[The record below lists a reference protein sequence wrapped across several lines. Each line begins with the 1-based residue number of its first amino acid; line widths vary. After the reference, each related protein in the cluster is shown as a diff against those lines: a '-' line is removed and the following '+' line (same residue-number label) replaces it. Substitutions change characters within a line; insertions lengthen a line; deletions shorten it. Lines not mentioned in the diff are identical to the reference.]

1 MARAPERIASDPL
14 SAGWALLADGDWGA
28 ARASFEG
35 ALAGEESPE
44 ALEGSSW
51 AAWWLDDAD
60 AVFDARERAFRLY
73 RKWGEPASAARMAT
87 WLAADQLDFRGA
99 VAVASGW
106 LRRAG
111 RLLEPLEPGPDH
123 GWLAFHEG
131 YIAHL
136 SGDTAKA
143 GELGARAAEAG
154 RRFDVPDLEMLGL
167 ALQGVTLVACAQ
179 VREGMR
185 CLDEATATALS
196 GDATVPIAGAW
207 ACCFLVTACAAVL
220 DYERAFEWC
229 DRIAEFAER
238 YGSRYMLAFCR
249 AEYGAVHLW
258 RGRWTD
264 AEEMLE
270 AAVEDFTRSR
280 PAMVGGPLIGLAEL
294 RRRQARAD
302 EAARLLDRA
311 GPSAAAQLCRV
322 RLALDRRES
331 RAAVELVERLL
342 RQASPER
349 RLERA
354 PALELLV
361 RARVARGEL
370 EEARVALESLRA
382 IERLVGTE
390 PLRASAE
397 LAEGLLE
404 AASGEHERA
413 RTVFEDAVDRF
424 QRSGAPFEA
433 SRARIE
439 LATSLAALGR
449 TELAEREATEALDR
463 LLALGAEAEA
473 ERARRLLQG
482 AIRSGGGDSGL
493 PGVTRREREV
503 LGLLAE
509 GLTNRQIAERL
520 VVSEHTV
527 HRHVTNILR
536 KLDLPTRTAA
546 AALAVRSGLLDD
558 AGR

>member
-1 MARAPERIASDPL
+1 MGKAPKGIASDPL
-14 SAGWALLADGDWGA
+14 SAGWARLADGEWGA
-28 ARASFEG
+28 ARASFAV
-35 ALAGEESPE
+35 ALAREETPE
-44 ALEGSSW
+44 ALEGLSW
-51 AAWWLDDAD
+51 AAWWLDDVE
-60 AVFDARERAFRLY
+60 AVFEAREGAYRLY
-73 RKWGEPASAARMAT
+73 RTRGESASAARMAT

-99 VAVASGW
+99 VAVAGGW

-111 RLLEPLEPGPDH
+111 RLLDPLEPGPEH

-143 GELGARAAEAG
+143 GELGAQAAKAG

-167 ALQGVTLVACAQ
+167 ALEGATLVACAR
-179 VREGMR
+179 VEEGMR
-185 CLDEATATALS
+185 CLDEATASALA
-196 GDATVPIAGAW
+196 GEATVPISGAW
-207 ACCFLVTACAAVL
+207 ACCFLVSACTAVL

-249 AEYGAVHLW
+249 AEYGAVRLW
-258 RGRWTD
+258 RGQWTD
-264 AEEMLE
+264 AEEVLE
-270 AAVEDFTRSR
+270 ASVEDFSCSR
-280 PAMVGGPLIGLAEL
+280 PAMVGGPLVGLAEL
-294 RRRQARAD
+294 RRRQARAE
-302 EAARLLDRA
+302 EAALLLDQA
-311 GPSAAAQLCRV
+311 GPSPPAQLCRA
-322 RLALDRRES
+322 RLALDQGEPRR
-331 RAAVELVERLL
+331 AVELVERLL
-342 RQASPER
+342 RQAPVER
-349 RLERA
+349 KLDRA

-370 EEARVALESLRA
+370 EEARAALESLRE

-390 PLRASAE
+390 PLRASGE

-404 AASGEHERA
+404 AAGGEHERA
-413 RTVFEDAVDRF
+413 RTLLEDAVDRF

-433 SRARIE
+433 SQARIE
-439 LATSLAALGR
+439 LATSLAALGQS
-449 TELAEREATEALDR
+449 ELAECEATTALER
-463 LLALGAEAEA
+463 LLELGAEAEA
-473 ERARRLLQG
+473 ERARRLLEG
-482 AIRSGGGDSGL
+482 SIRGGGDGPGL

-503 LGLLAE
+503 LGLLVE

-536 KLDLPTRTAA
+536 KLDLPSRTAA
-546 AALAVRSGLLDD
+546 AAHAVRSGLLDG